1 MAGSDLKERTMPN
14 ENASADPNKD
24 KFTAADKARMGELQE
39 KPIKTPEEEK
49 ELKKLQ
55 QKAAVWGT

>member
-1 MAGSDLKERTMPN
+1 MPN
-14 ENASADPNKD
+14 ENYSADQNKY
-24 KFTAADKARMGELQE
+24 KLTAADKARTTELQE
-39 KPIKTPEEEK
+39 KPMKTPEEEK